1 MPNDHR
7 AQPDP
12 AAIDFATVAPGL
24 GRGTPTPTGWLPVPD
39 LPLTILVGL
48 TGVGKSTTLAALA
61 ETGMAVNLLPNRRD
75 VTDWLIIAAMQTL
88 DGDPIQPVTDRTA
101 RFAYTR
107 RYRERFP
114 GGMAHALA
122 QLSVD
127 PARWPGDL
135 IFDGLRGAEEVT
147 HAAAILPQAR
157 FVVLHAPDAVRV
169 QRLLGR
175 NDVFDRVDSFL
186 HKTSQGEIR
195 SFADIGLP
203 AASELFGP
211 SQERSL
217 LALVHRGAVTG
228 ADLAAK
234 LKIVVEERRNYD
246 PDAALAALQTLAPS
260 RTLLVDTTTYS
271 PTEAAGRMAE
281 FLQTPSPA

>member
-1 MPNDHR
+1 MLTHSQSQPN
-7 AQPDP
+7 P
-12 AAIDFATVAPGL
+12 ASTQFAPIAPGL
-24 GRGTPTPTGWLPVPD
+24 GRGDPLPVGWRPVAD
-39 LPLTILVGL
+39 LPLTVLVGL

-61 ETGMAVNLLPNRRD
+61 EAGTAFTLLPNRRE
-75 VTDWLIIAAMQTL
+75 VTDWLIIAAMQAA

-107 RYRERFP
+107 RYREAFP

-127 PARWPGDL
+127 PAHWPGDL
-135 IFDGLRGAEEVT
+135 IFDGLRGAEEVS
-147 HAAAILPQAR
+147 HAAALLPQAR

-175 NDVFDRVDSFL
+175 NDAFDRVDVVS
-186 HKTSQGEIR
+186 HEIDAGDIR

-203 AASELFGP
+203 AAAELFGP
-211 SQERSL
+211 SQERGL
-217 LALVHRGAVTG
+217 LALVRRGQVTG

-234 LKIVVEERRNYD
+234 LRIVVEERRNYD
-246 PDAALAALQTLAPS
+246 PDAALAALIDLAS
-260 RTLLVDTTTYS
+260 ARTLVVDTTTHS
-271 PTEAAGRMAE
+271 PTEAAGLMAA
-281 FLQTPSPA
+281 FLS

>member
-1 MPNDHR
+1 
-7 AQPDP
+7 
-12 AAIDFATVAPGL
+12 
-24 GRGTPTPTGWLPVPD
+24 
-39 LPLTILVGL
+39 
-48 TGVGKSTTLAALA
+48 
-61 ETGMAVNLLPNRRD
+61 MAVNLLPNRRE
-75 VTDWLIIAAMQTL
+75 VTDWLIIAAMQAL

-107 RYRERFP
+107 RYREAFP

-127 PARWPGDL
+127 RSIWPGSL
-135 IFDGLRGAEEVT
+135 IFDGLQGAEEVT

-175 NDVFDRVDSFL
+175 NDAFDRVDSVS
-186 HKTSQGEIR
+186 HESGQGEIR
-195 SFADIGLP
+195 TFADIGLP
-203 AASELFGP
+203 AASAIFGP
-211 SQERSL
+211 SQERAL
-217 LALVHRGAVTG
+217 LALVHRGEVTT

-246 PDAALAALQTLAPS
+246 PDAALAALETLAPA
-260 RTLLVDTTTYS
+260 RTLLVDTTVHS
-271 PTEAAGRMAE
+271 PIEAAGLMAE

>member
-1 MPNDHR
+1 MVTNLPP
-7 AQPDP
+7 QSDP
-12 AAIDFATVAPGL
+12 ISANFAPIAPGL
-24 GRGTPTPTGWLPVPD
+24 GRGDPLPADWRRVTD

-48 TGVGKSTTLAALA
+48 TGVGKSTTLTALA
-61 ETGMAVNLLPNRRD
+61 ETGIAFTLLPNRRE
-75 VTDWLIIAAMQTL
+75 VTDWLIITAMQAL

-101 RFAYTR
+101 RFAFTR
-107 RYRERFP
+107 RYRARFP

-127 PARWPGDL
+127 PVVWPGDL

-175 NDVFDRVDSFL
+175 NDAFDRVASVS
-186 HKTSQGEIR
+186 HKTSAGDIR

-203 AASELFGP
+203 AAKEVFGP
-211 SQERSL
+211 SQERAL
-217 LALVHRGAVTG
+217 LALVHRGEVTA

-246 PDAALAALQTLAPS
+246 PDAAQSALQTLAPS
-260 RTLLVDTTTYS
+260 RTLVVDTTRHS
-271 PTEAAGRMAE
+271 PTEAARLMAG
-281 FLQTPSPA
+281 FLS